1 MDIGS
6 SERLAMQNLQIPNTA
21 TTRIIPKWLFLSR
34 FSDKNRFTSSRP
46 DAVLVA
52 LISAKTKK
60 QHTSNG
66 RGGFFGMAAGNWGRP
81 GAPQQQPPPAI
92 GRSTFPRQHRP
103 KDLSILQRDIYLII
117 KTKYCEG
124 ARPQNQLSAMPEQN
138 KGPCTIFQGASLP
151 SHHLFILL
159 GMGCTIH
166 NNHTL
171 EPFTELGLDSQRAE
185 KLHVHPINQAA
196 ELVRTDVE
204 EFYGTRYRSGSFSL
218 FNVGSG
224 FHCLCSFFLYL
235 SATTA
240 HLCLLW

>member
-1 MDIGS
+1 M
-6 SERLAMQNLQIPNTA
+6 
-21 TTRIIPKWLFLSR
+21 LFPHR
-34 FSDKNRFTSSRP
+34 FSDESRLTSSRP
-46 DAVLVA
+46 DAVLRS
-52 LISAKTKK
+52 LPSQQYQKK
-60 QHTSNG
+60 QQSKNGGWWVLRSG
-66 RGGFFGMAAGNWGRP
+66 RGQLRETKSTSAA
-81 GAPQQQPPPAI
+81 PPVI
-92 GRSTFPRQHRP
+92 SRSTFPRQHRP